1 MASNSTTLHIV
12 MLPWLA
18 FGHII
23 PYLELAKLLAQR
35 GNKISFVSTPRNIQ
49 RLPKLHPN
57 LVPNIDLIGL
67 PLPQVENLPQDAE
80 STLDLP
86 YKKVRYL
93 KIAYDELQ
101 DSMLTFLQTLSP
113 DWVIHDFASFRL
125 VPIMEKLSIPNV
137 FFSIFSASTAAFIG
151 PPSAVIDGVDY
162 RVEGAKHVTSK
173 PKWIPFETAI
183 MPRYFEIERMF
194 NDLYIDGGNVS
205 DIYRFAVTVKGAS
218 AVFIRSCYELE
229 PEWLQLVEEVFGKP
243 TIPVG
248 LLPTTGY
255 DDEEDD
261 DQKKAAWLEIKEW
274 LDKQEKGSV
283 VYVAFGS
290 ETKPNQKEVVEIS
303 LGLELSKLPFL
314 WVYRKQRGW
323 ADEEVTKLPEGFEER
338 TRGRGV
344 ICTSWAPQLKI
355 LSHDSVGGFLTH
367 SGWSSVVEALKFEK
381 KLILLPFLAD
391 QGMIARLL
399 VEKEMGYEIARD
411 DFDGSFSRDLVA
423 ESLRIVMVEEHGK
436 VFAEKLKK
444 MKGKL
449 FEKEKQDNYVNK
461 LLDYLNHAPA
471 PTTMHVHQPS
481 GCAFSN
487 EVDGDWRSILNIK
500 ITFD

>member
-1 MASNSTTLHIV
+1 MASDSTTLHIV

-23 PYLELAKLLAQR
+23 PYLELAKLLAER

-67 PLPQVENLPQDAE
+67 PLPQVENLPEDAE

-86 YKKVRYL
+86 YDKVRYL
-93 KIAYDELQ
+93 KIAFDELQ

-125 VPIMEKLSIPNV
+125 VPIMEKLSIPSV
-137 FFSIFSASTAAFIG
+137 YFSIFSASTINILIG
-151 PPSAVIDGVDY
+151 PPSPIIDGQDY
-162 RVEGAKHVTSK
+162 RVEAKHVTSK
-173 PKWIPFETAI
+173 PKWVPFETAI

-194 NDLYIDGGNVS
+194 HDLYIDGGNVS
-205 DIYRFAVTVKGAS
+205 DVYRVAVTVKGAS
-218 AVFIRSCYELE
+218 AVFVRSCYELE
-229 PEWLQLVEEVFGKP
+229 PEWLQLVEDVFGKP

-248 LLPTTGY
+248 LLPTTAY
-255 DDEEDD
+255 DDEEEDD
-261 DQKKAAWLEIKEW
+261 KKAAWLEIKEW

-283 VYVAFGS
+283 VYIAFGS
-290 ETKPNQKEVVEIS
+290 ETKPNQEEAVEIA
-303 LGLELSKLPFL
+303 LGLELSKLPFF
-314 WVYRKQRGW
+314 WVYRKQRGL

-344 ICTSWAPQLKI
+344 ICTSWAPQLNI

-391 QGMIARLL
+391 QGIIARQL
-399 VEKEMGYEIARD
+399 VERELGYEIARD
-411 DFDGSFSRDLVA
+411 DYDGSFSKDLVA

-436 VFAEKLKK
+436 VFAEKLEK
-444 MKGKL
+444 MKEKL

-461 LLDYLNHAPA
+461 LLDYLHAP
-471 PTTMHVHQPS
+471 TMHQPS
-481 GCAFSN
+481 GSY
-487 EVDGDWRSILNIK
+487 K
-500 ITFD
+500 K

>member
-1 MASNSTTLHIV
+1 MASENSALHIV

-23 PYLELAKLLAQR
+23 PFLELAKLLAER

-49 RLPKLHPN
+49 RLPKLHPH

-67 PLPQVENLPQDAE
+67 PLPQVENLPEDAD

-86 YKKVRYL
+86 YDKVRYL
-93 KIAYDELQ
+93 KIAFDELQ
-101 DSMLTFLQTLSP
+101 DSMAAFLQTLSP

-125 VPIMEKLSIPNV
+125 VPIMEKLNIPNV
-137 FFSIFSASTAAFIG
+137 HFSIFSASCLNIIIG
-151 PPSAVIDGVDY
+151 PPSAIIDGVDY
-162 RVEGAKHVTSK
+162 RVEAKHLMSK
-173 PKWIPFETAI
+173 PKWVPFETTI

-194 NDLYIDGGNVS
+194 HDLFIDGGNVS
-205 DIYRFAVTVKGAS
+205 DVYRAAVTVKGAS
-218 AVFIRSCYELE
+218 AVFVRSCYKLE
-229 PEWLQLVEEVFGKP
+229 PEWLQLAEEVVGKP

-248 LLPTTGY
+248 LLPTTAY

-261 DQKKAAWLEIKEW
+261 DKKAAWLEIKEW

-290 ETKPNQKEVVEIS
+290 ETKPNQEEVVEIA
-303 LGLELSKLPFL
+303 LGLELSQLPFF
-314 WVYRKQRGW
+314 WVYRKQRGS
-323 ADEEVTKLPEGFEER
+323 ADAEVTKLPEGFEER

-367 SGWSSVVEALKFEK
+367 SGWSSVVEAVKFEK

-391 QGMIARLL
+391 QGIIARLL
-399 VEKEMGYEIARD
+399 VEKEMGYAIARD
-411 DFDGSFSRDLVA
+411 ENDGSFSRDSVA
-423 ESLRIVMVEEHGK
+423 ESLRVVMVEEHGN
-436 VFAEKLKK
+436 VFAEKVKK
-444 MKGKL
+444 MKAKL
-449 FEKEKQDNYVNK
+449 FDKERQDNYVNK
-461 LLDYLNHAPA
+461 LLDYLHAP
-471 PTTMHVHQPS
+471 TMYQPS
-481 GCAFSN
+481 GSN
-487 EVDGDWRSILNIK
+487 KN
-500 ITFD
+500 

>member
-1 MASNSTTLHIV
+1 MASDGTRLHIV

-23 PYLELAKLLAQR
+23 PYLELAKLLAER

-67 PLPQVENLPQDAE
+67 PLPQVENLPEDAE

-86 YKKVRYL
+86 YDKVRYL
-93 KIAYDELQ
+93 KIAFDELQ
-101 DSMLTFLQTLSP
+101 DSTLTFLQKLSP

-137 FFSIFSASTAAFIG
+137 YFSIVTASILVSLVG
-151 PPSAVIDGVDY
+151 PPSAIIDGQDY
-162 RVEGAKHVTSK
+162 RVEAKHMTSK
-173 PKWIPFETAI
+173 PKWVPFETTI
-183 MPRYFEIERMF
+183 MPRYFEIMRLF
-194 NDLYIDGGNVS
+194 NDAYIDGGNVS
-205 DIYRFAVTVKGAS
+205 DVYRLAVTVKGAS
-218 AVFIRSCYELE
+218 AVFVRSCYELE
-229 PEWLQLVEEVFGKP
+229 PEWLQLEEDVFGKP

-261 DQKKAAWLEIKEW
+261 EEKKSAWLEIKEW

-290 ETKPNQKEVVEIS
+290 ETKPNQEELVEIA
-303 LGLELSKLPFL
+303 LGLELSKLPFF

-411 DFDGSFSRDLVA
+411 ENDGSFSRDSVA
-423 ESLRIVMVEEHGK
+423 ESLRVVMVGEQEK
-436 VFAEKLKK
+436 IFAEKLKK

-461 LLDYLNHAPA
+461 LLDYLHAP
-471 PTTMHVHQPS
+471 T
-481 GCAFSN
+481 
-487 EVDGDWRSILNIK
+487 I
-500 ITFD
+500 